1 MNFECR
7 SADILN
13 YDCDVEKKCHGHG
26 VRHVTY
32 LSVHQVYEVI
42 THLCICLSDCLVYE
56 VITHLSVCPSGV

>member
-26 VRHVTY
+26 VRQRSIPPVC
-32 LSVHQVYEVI
+32 SP
-42 THLCICLSDCLVYE
+42 
-56 VITHLSVCPSGV
+56 VCPPLLTCVCLEGV